1 MGIAS
6 FSWGRGET
14 ENASAGA
21 AAGSGGSAVTGVL
34 TAFICEGAEFKG
46 KLRSKD
52 TVRLDGR
59 FSGSVHCDNAII
71 VGDAGEVEANLDSK
85 NVIISGSVA
94 GDVVARRQLILK
106 CSARLKGN
114 VDTPS
119 LIIEPGARF
128 NGQVT
133 MVRPEVT
140 ANAAAHDEKSEKP
153 AAAARKEPSPAKEGV
168 ARPPKPWPASIGGS
182 TATR

>member
-14 ENASAGA
+14 ENASAG
-21 AAGSGGSAVTGVL
+21 SGGSTVTGVL

-71 VGDAGEVEANLDSK
+71 VGEAGEVEANLDSK

-94 GDVVARRQLILK
+94 GDVVARRQLVLK
-106 CSARLKGN
+106 RSARLKGN

-140 ANAAAHDEKSEKP
+140 ANATAREATSVKP
-153 AAAARKEPSPAKEGV
+153 AAAARKAPSPAKEGV
-168 ARPPKPWPASIGGS
+168 ARPPKPWPASVGGN

>member
-6 FSWGRGET
+6 FSWGRGES
-14 ENASAGA
+14 E
-21 AAGSGGSAVTGVL
+21 SAVDPESARTGGRMPAGTL
-34 TAFICEGAEFKG
+34 TAFICEGAEFEG
-46 KLRSKD
+46 KLVSKD

-59 FSGSVHCDNAII
+59 FSGAVSCDNAII
-71 VGDAGEVEANLDSK
+71 VGEAGEVEANLESK

-94 GDVVARRQLILK
+94 GDVMARRQLILK
-106 CSARLKGN
+106 SSARLKGN

-140 ANAAAHDEKSEKP
+140 ANATAREATSVKP
-153 AAAARKEPSPAKEGV
+153 AAAARKAPSPAKEGV
-168 ARPPKPWPASIGGS
+168 ARPPKPWPASVGGN

>member
-14 ENASAGA
+14 ESVSTGSTAMADASTTGGA
-21 AAGSGGSAVTGVL
+21 LS
-34 TAFICEGAEFKG
+34 AFICEGAEFNG

-59 FSGSVHCDNAII
+59 FSGSVNCDNAII
-71 VGDAGEVEANLDSK
+71 VGEAGEVEASLESK

-106 CSARLKGN
+106 GSARLKGN

-140 ANAAAHDEKSEKP
+140 ANEAKSVKP
-153 AAAARKEPSPAKEGV
+153 AAAARTEPRPATEGV
-168 ARPPKPWPASIGGS
+168 ARPPKRWPASIGSS
-182 TATR
+182 TASR

>member
-6 FSWGRGET
+6 FSWGRGEG
-14 ENASAGA
+14 EGGRNSSASEPGT
-21 AAGSGGSAVTGVL
+21 SAVTGAL

-59 FSGSVHCDNAII
+59 FSGSVLCDNAIV
-71 VGDAGEVEANLDSK
+71 VGEAGEVEANLDSK

-94 GDVVARRQLILK
+94 GDVIARRQLILK
-106 CSARLKGN
+106 SSARLKGN
-114 VDTPS
+114 IDTPS

-128 NGQVT
+128 NGQVN

-140 ANAAAHDEKSEKP
+140 ANAAAAEAKP
-153 AAAARKEPSPAKEGV
+153 AQPVAAASNERRPAKEGV
-168 ARPPKPWPASIGGS
+168 ARPAKPWPASIGSS
-182 TATR
+182 TASS

>member
-6 FSWGRGET
+6 FSWGRGEA
-14 ENASAGA
+14 ESAR
-21 AAGSGGSAVTGVL
+21 AGSATEAGGSTITGAL
-34 TAFICEGAEFKG
+34 TAFICEGAEFDG
-46 KLRSKD
+46 TLRSKD

-59 FSGSVHCDNAII
+59 FSGMVSCDNTII
-71 VGDAGEVEANLDSK
+71 VGEAGEVEANLASK

-106 CSARLKGN
+106 GSARLKGN

-128 NGQVT
+128 NGQVS

-140 ANAAAHDEKSEKP
+140 ANATAAEAKSAQP
-153 AAAARKEPSPAKEGV
+153 AAAARKEPRPATEGI
-168 ARPPKPWPASIGGS
+168 ARPAKPWPASIGGN
-182 TATR
+182 TAAR